1 MHDDI
6 FVIPYAGA
14 LERNRHL
21 GCIFRPL
28 KCVNHIFFFE
38 HENGGRGNNSNF
50 RRRWPHDPVRTQEKL
65 FSRSKSFFAFY
76 RARVL

>member
-28 KCVNHIFFFE
+28 KCVNHIFF
-38 HENGGRGNNSNF
+38 
-50 RRRWPHDPVRTQEKL
+50 
-65 FSRSKSFFAFY
+65 
-76 RARVL
+76 

>member
-28 KCVNHIFFFE
+28 KCVNQ
-38 HENGGRGNNSNF
+38 
-50 RRRWPHDPVRTQEKL
+50 VYEKL
-65 FSRSKSFFAFY
+65 FSIKKATFRST
-76 RARVL
+76 